1 MMKKF
6 SNPIIH
12 HKILRP
18 SSPLAGIQQEI
29 NMAYELYKRMSPDG
43 VLITGGNA
51 EIKAIGSES
60 QALRVEGYLK
70 YFLHRSL
77 AGLGMSPYIIGLEGG
92 GQGTVEAA
100 VELMMMKV
108 RFCQAEIAREIEMFI
123 INELLWEGGFDPY
136 SKEEDQVRLVF
147 EDIDQNLQIKLQTH
161 AADMFSKNMLGHE
174 EARKLGNI
182 RGKAN
187 EQDLYLNKIDI
198 PKLKSEAD
206 AKGEAQ
212 RTAGVAIAKARP
224 KTATKVK
231 NNSDVEGFLEFFIP
245 ENGSQLQAFIRLL
258 ESKYQLSSSKLI
270 EIENQANLLLGDK
283 EALKIYLIE
292 RLLDD

>member
-1 MMKKF
+1 
-6 SNPIIH
+6 
-12 HKILRP
+12 
-18 SSPLAGIQQEI
+18 
-29 NMAYELYKRMSPDG
+29 
-43 VLITGGNA
+43 
-51 EIKAIGSES
+51 
-60 QALRVEGYLK
+60 
-70 YFLHRSL
+70 
-77 AGLGMSPYIIGLEGG
+77 
-92 GQGTVEAA
+92 
-100 VELMMMKV
+100 MMMKV